1 MMNRRASRWTGA
13 TRRTVRARV
22 RARGWNIF
30 GRAFASHARD
40 GLRGGLRD
48 ASRGVRRGVRGDAT
62 CSRGGGGGDGVVA
75 TATSLVGLD
84 ARRLR
89 VREATSCA
97 LDRLAR
103 DALEARVAGRARGRL
118 GVRRAGFAERAPAS
132 VGALRVARRVGA
144 WGVSTPPRRG
154 EVTPRGGVFRRGD
167 GPRRGRSGR
176 GRGGEGLRAG
186 RLARHAREESLR
198 LGAKARLL
206 PEDARRFRGREVL
219 DGDVVV
225 AVECHDEAAIALA
238 GEHPRRHAVRVAR
251 AHVAPSEETRR
262 AAPVLVRA
270 PGG

>member
-1 MMNRRASRWTGA
+1 M
-13 TRRTVRARV
+13 
-22 RARGWNIF
+22 
-30 GRAFASHARD
+30 
-40 GLRGGLRD
+40 
-48 ASRGVRRGVRGDAT
+48 
-62 CSRGGGGGDGVVA
+62 
-75 TATSLVGLD
+75 
-84 ARRLR
+84 
-89 VREATSCA
+89 
-97 LDRLAR
+97 
-103 DALEARVAGRARGRL
+103 
-118 GVRRAGFAERAPAS
+118 RRAGFAERAPAS

-206 PEDARRFRGREVL
+206 PEDARRFRGGEVL

-270 PGG
+270 PGV

>member
-1 MMNRRASRWTGA
+1 MGARSLLTRAAVSRRSARRVARRPPRRPRRRDGFSRRRRRRRRPSRRRRASS
-13 TRRTVRARV
+13 V
-22 RARGWNIF
+22 
-30 GRAFASHARD
+30 S
-40 GLRGGLRD
+40 
-48 ASRGVRRGVRGDAT
+48 
-62 CSRGGGGGDGVVA
+62 
-75 TATSLVGLD
+75 D

-89 VREATSCA
+89 VREATSRA

-132 VGALRVARRVGA
+132 VGALRLARRVGA

-206 PEDARRFRGREVL
+206 PEDARRFRGGEVL

-262 AAPVLVRA
+262 VAPVLVRA
-270 PGG
+270 PGV

>member
-1 MMNRRASRWTGA
+1 MRGFERGAGIFLGARSLLTRATVSAAVCA
-13 TRRTVRARV
+13 TRRA
-22 RARGWNIF
+22 
-30 GRAFASHARD
+30 
-40 GLRGGLRD
+40 
-48 ASRGVRRGVRGDAT
+48 GVRRGVQARRDAASRRRRRRRSSSRRRRALVGSRRAPPSARPRGD
-62 CSRGGGGGDGVVA
+62 VA
-75 TATSLVGLD
+75 R
-84 ARRLR
+84 ARPPR
-89 VREATSCA
+89 
-97 LDRLAR
+97 AR
-103 DALEARVAGRARGRL
+103 DALEARVAGRARARARGAPR
-118 GVRRAGFAERAPAS
+118 GVRGASAGERRGVA
-132 VGALRVARRVGA
+132 RVARRVGA
-144 WGVSTPPRRG
+144 WGVSTPASAR

-206 PEDARRFRGREVL
+206 PEDARRFRGGEVL

-270 PGG
+270 PGV